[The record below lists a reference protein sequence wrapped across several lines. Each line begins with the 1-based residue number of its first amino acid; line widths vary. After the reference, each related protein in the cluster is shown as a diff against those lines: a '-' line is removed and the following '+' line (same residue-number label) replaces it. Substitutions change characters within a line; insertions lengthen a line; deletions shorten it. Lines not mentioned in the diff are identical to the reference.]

1 MREQWDEYM
10 RAYEDAITRCNTPW
24 APWYIIPANKKWYRN
39 LVVSRILVETLE
51 SLKMRFPEPEPGLED
66 VVIPD

>member
-1 MREQWDEYM
+1 M